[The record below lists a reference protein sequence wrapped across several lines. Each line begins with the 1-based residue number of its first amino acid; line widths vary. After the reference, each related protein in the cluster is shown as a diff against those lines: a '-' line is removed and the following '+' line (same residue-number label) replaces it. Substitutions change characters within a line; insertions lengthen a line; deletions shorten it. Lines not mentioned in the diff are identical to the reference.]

1 MVLNYPVTVNCD
13 VLAVSGAYK
22 IQQFIRTWILQ
33 AAKDNHAFRVVA
45 CHGLAFGWPFSEA
58 QIQL

>member
-1 MVLNYPVTVNCD
+1 MVLNHPVTVNCD

-22 IQQFIRTWILQ
+22 IQQFVLARILQ
-33 AAKDNHAFRVVA
+33 AAKDNHALRVVA